1 MNPRLH
7 SSPRVLLWQLSVP
20 ILSSD
25 WEVSTTIFTALFCAV
40 LTIILCYPD
49 VEFLSFR
56 PGNLPP
62 SESTLLIQIDTKGI
76 SKADFA
82 ELIAFCS
89 SCKTYMTRRS
99 VVSHKRCGYRA
110 HPAHEESPTKTL
122 LRLLVTSGDHTGGIS
137 EAQFCALFS
146 RCPHCFLFMTWDAA
160 RFHDCIFDAVEN
172 WGASDLEEESHSQF
186 GSGRDSS
193 PIQ

>member
-1 MNPRLH
+1 MAITGTNSVFRLGGK
-7 SSPRVLLWQLSVP
+7 
-20 ILSSD
+20 
-25 WEVSTTIFTALFCAV
+25 IFTTLFCAV
-40 LTIILCYPD
+40 LTTVPCYPD
-49 VEFLSFR
+49 VEFLSFT
-56 PGNLPP
+56 PENLSQ
-62 SESTLLIQIDTKGI
+62 SESSLLIQIDTKGI

-110 HPAHEESPTKTL
+110 HPAYEESPTKTL
-122 LRLLVTSGDHTGGIS
+122 LRLLVTSGDHTGGLS

-160 RFHDCIFDAVEN
+160 RFHDCIFDASEN
-172 WGASDLEEESHSQF
+172 WGASDFEEESQSQL
-186 GSGRDSS
+186 GSGRNSS